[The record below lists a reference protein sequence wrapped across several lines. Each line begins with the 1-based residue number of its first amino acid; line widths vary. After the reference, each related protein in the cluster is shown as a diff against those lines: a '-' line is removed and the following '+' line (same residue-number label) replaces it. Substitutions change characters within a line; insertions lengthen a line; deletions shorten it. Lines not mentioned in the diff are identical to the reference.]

1 MDKDLMTV
9 ANLFL
14 SFERVQGKV
23 WTLIGPREAKR
34 LESLSHRQVKAMME
48 VAHRKMGGGEP
59 YTLGELGD
67 LLRIGKSAA
76 SLLVSGLVD
85 QGLMT
90 RTTDPKN
97 RRFVRIDLS
106 KAGQKLTA
114 TLSEHMQGIF
124 ARFLDGLPAGRRRE
138 FLSVAAELGA
148 YLGKE
153 GVS

>member
-1 MDKDLMTV
+1 MPTANGFKFKQFVVDNYQRGAIVFHAFLNHLEDTWQEIMDKDLLTV

-23 WTLIGPREAKR
+23 WTLVGPREAKR

-97 RRFVRIDLS
+97 RRFVRTVIL
-106 KAGQKLTA
+106 
-114 TLSEHMQGIF
+114 
-124 ARFLDGLPAGRRRE
+124 
-138 FLSVAAELGA
+138 
-148 YLGKE
+148 
-153 GVS
+153 